1 MILVFAGAGA
11 SYAINSDKYPTTVE
25 FFSRLDESINEKI
38 QKLLSPK
45 FKFIINK
52 ERKGLIEESQ
62 LHEKID
68 IEDILWLIS
77 KVKEDYRNI
86 FSNEIF
92 KEIVETINR
101 ESISFMEEQH
111 KELSSLEEKIY
122 ENVFRFYTSIPSEDE
137 LDPWTFLFFALSG
150 YEKPI
155 ELFTTNYDI
164 VLDGMSKY
172 VSVGFENGLEPN
184 NHINNFIL
192 NKSYLSKENK
202 NGIRLIKLH
211 GSAKWIRQGEE
222 IINDTGNVKNGVV
235 LYPGFKGFLEE
246 SPFKEF
252 YQHLSDMC
260 KKAEYAIFIGFS
272 FRDPEINNILK
283 KDIDENCRIAII
295 NKGSNQYDIFEE
307 DEFPFN
313 MDNCNFIL
321 EGFTIKLVDEI
332 SNLFID

>member
-11 SYAINSDKYPTTVE
+11 SYAINPNKYPTTIE

-38 QKLLSPK
+38 REHLGQDCYY
-45 FKFIINK
+45 IINR

-62 LHEKID
+62 FHEKID

-77 KVKEDYRNI
+77 KMKEDYFNI

-92 KEIVETINR
+92 KKMVDTING
-101 ESISFMEEQH
+101 EFISFTEKQYE
-111 KELSSLEEKIY
+111 ELSSLEEKIY
-122 ENVFRFYTSIPSEDE
+122 ENIFHFYTSIPSEDE
-137 LDPWTFLFFALSG
+137 LDPWIFLFITLLG

-164 VLDGMSKY
+164 VLDGISKY
-172 VSVGFENGLEPN
+172 VSVDFENGLEPD
-184 NHINNFIL
+184 NHINSFIL
-192 NKSYLSKENK
+192 NKSYLAKENK

-211 GSAKWIRQGEE
+211 GSAKWIRQGEK

-235 LYPGFKGFLEE
+235 LYPGFKGFPEK

-272 FRDPEINNILK
+272 FRDPDINNILK
-283 KDIDENCRIAII
+283 KDIDKNCRIAIV
-295 NKGSNQYDIFEE
+295 NKASSEYDIFEK

-321 EGFTIKLVDEI
+321 KGFTIKLVDEI